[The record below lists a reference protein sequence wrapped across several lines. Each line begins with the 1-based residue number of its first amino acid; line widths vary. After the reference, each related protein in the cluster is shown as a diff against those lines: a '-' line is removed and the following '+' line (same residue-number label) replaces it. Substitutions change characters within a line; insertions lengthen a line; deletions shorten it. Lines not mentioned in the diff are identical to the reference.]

1 MQLHEHTARPQ
12 RVLGITL
19 TSYSG
24 GAVLPSLNRVLV
36 SRADIQAKHLRYE
49 DDADI
54 ALYAARLRKR
64 NKL

>member
-1 MQLHEHTARPQ
+1 M
-12 RVLGITL
+12 
-19 TSYSG
+19 
-24 GAVLPSLNRVLV
+24 LPSLNRVLV

-64 NKL
+64 KKL